1 MPLYEYECES
11 CHRLTEVLQRFE
23 DEPKTNC
30 DRCGGDLRKLLS
42 APMVQFKG
50 SGWYVT
56 DYGAKKPAA
65 ARAEARGSQSGT
77 TSEGG
82 NGKTDT
88 AKVEKK
94 KSSAAAKPTATG
106 SH

>member
-11 CHRLTEVLQRFE
+11 CHRRTEVIQRFG
-23 DEPKTNC
+23 DDPKTTC
-30 DRCGGDLRKLLS
+30 THCQGDLRKLLS

-56 DYGAKKPAA
+56 DYGAKKPAPE
-65 ARAEARGSQSGT
+65 RSTKNGSGGDK

-82 NGKTDT
+82 KSES
-88 AKVEKK
+88 AKSEKK
-94 KSSAAAKPTATG
+94 SPAAAKPAA
-106 SH
+106 SPAD